1 MSKILI
7 IATHPDDET
16 LGCGGTILRHIANKD
31 KVYWLIATK
40 MKNKKKWKENK
51 INLRKNEILSV
62 YKKFKFSKK
71 YELDFETSY
80 LDSIPIGEIIHKL
93 NKVVI
98 DCKPDIVYCP
108 NIDDVHTDHQIIS
121 KACSGLAKS
130 FRFNFIKRILTYE
143 VISETNYNFFN
154 NEEFKPNYFVNIQN
168 YLKQK
173 IEIMKIYKSEMK
185 KFPFPRS
192 VEAIEALA
200 KIRGAQSN
208 LKAAEAFKIIKEIY

>member
-1 MSKILI
+1 MSKVLI

-16 LGCGGTILRHIANKD
+16 LGCGGTILRHIDNKD

-40 MKNKKKWKENK
+40 MKNKKKWKQNI
-51 INLRKNEILSV
+51 INSRKKEILSV

-80 LDSIPIGEIIHKL
+80 LDSIPIAEIIYKL
-93 NKVVI
+93 NKAVT

-108 NIDDVHTDHQIIS
+108 SMGDVHTDHQIMS
-121 KACSGLAKS
+121 KACSVLAKS
-130 FRFNFIKRILTYE
+130 FRFNFIKRILIYE

-154 NEEFKPNYFVNIQN
+154 NHQFKPNYFVNIQN

-173 IEIMKIYKSEMK
+173 IEIMKIYKSEIE

-192 VEAIEALA
+192 EDAIKALA

-208 LKAAEAFKIIKEIY
+208 FKAAEAFEIIKENY